1 MESNKGQKTTQKE
14 VKRVKIESII
24 NKRQE
29 KVDNRQL
36 IKK

>member
-1 MESNKGQKTTQKE
+1 MESNKVQKPTQKE
-14 VKRVKIESII
+14 IKKVKIESII

-29 KVDNRQL
+29 KVDNREI